1 MNWEEQL
8 KSLTIGTLF
17 KFFGKALVASIL
29 WYVLLMV
36 IMMVPMFIIMAVFG
50 LNSL

>member
-1 MNWEEQL
+1 MSWEEQL

-29 WYVLLMV
+29 WYILLMAV
-36 IMMVPMFIIMAVFG
+36 IMLPTFLIMALVSNFY
-50 LNSL
+50 